1 MRIGYACINLS
12 LADQKVQVNR
22 SMMKRTFLEKGIAY
36 ASTLALANF
45 KDLEKVIDWNI
56 ANKVGLYRMS
66 SEMVPW
72 MSEYEIADLP
82 DFPAIAR
89 TLGRIGKK
97 VKEHDLRLTFHPGP
111 FNILAS
117 NNERVIAN
125 TIKELRQHGE
135 IMDMLGLPRTPFAK
149 INIHVGAAYGD
160 KRSALERFAGN
171 YADLPPTARDRLTI
185 ENDDKLNMFSV
196 RDLLWLHD
204 RTGIPIVFDHFHHTF
219 CTGGLSEEEA
229 LKSAL
234 GTWPERIVPI
244 VHYSSS
250 RKLHEDATAG
260 ATSHA
265 DHIHGPIE
273 LYGQHV
279 DVMLE
284 AKAKDL
290 AVIAFRKMNDPLK
303 SMA

>member
-1 MRIGYACINLS
+1 MRLGYACINLS

-36 ASTLALANF
+36 ASSLALANF
-45 KDLEKVIDWNI
+45 QDLEKVIDWNI
-56 ANKVGLYRMS
+56 AHKIHLYRMS
-66 SEMVPW
+66 SDMIPW
-72 MSEYEIADLP
+72 MSEYELSDLP
-82 DFPAIAR
+82 DFPVVAK
-89 TLGRIGKK
+89 TLKRIGKK
-97 VKEHDLRLTFHPGP
+97 VKKHDLRLTFHPGP

-117 NNERVIAN
+117 NSERVITN

-135 IMDMLGLPRTPFAK
+135 IMDLLDLPRTSFAK

-160 KRSALERFAGN
+160 KKAALERFAEN
-171 YADLPPTARDRLTI
+171 FQLLPTIVRDRLTI
-185 ENDDKLNMFSV
+185 ENDDKVNMFSV
-196 RDLLWLHD
+196 RDLLWLHE

-229 LKSAL
+229 LKSAI
-234 GTWPERIVPI
+234 GTWPDRIVPI

-265 DHIHGPIE
+265 DHIHSPIE

-290 AVIAFRKMNDPLK
+290 AVLTFRKMNGPLS